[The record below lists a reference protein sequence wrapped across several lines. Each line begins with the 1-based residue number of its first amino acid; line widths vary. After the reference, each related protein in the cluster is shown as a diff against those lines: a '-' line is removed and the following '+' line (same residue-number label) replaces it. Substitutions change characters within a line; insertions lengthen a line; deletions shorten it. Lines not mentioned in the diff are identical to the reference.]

1 MPSTL
6 KEWLPKGMSDGGS
19 SQPAEVKVTVVGRM
33 QSNMSNFASAGREQA
48 ATMQNAAAAAGMPVA
63 PAEKSAFDSCCK
75 LTYAQ
80 RFKYF
85 LYCIV
90 AGICISVLSF
100 VMWWITHC
108 IPCWAFLYV
117 SGNIVSL
124 LGTGYARA
132 LHATAHHGVARL
144 VFAGSR
150 NKFSRVCVR
159 VICSFLLG
167 FRRQLRN
174 MSAAKRRISV
184 AVYISMLLLTLIL
197 AFAGAPS
204 IIIILCVFVTVR

>member
-85 LYCIV
+85 LYCIG

-117 SGNIVSL
+117 SGNIVSSRNRVR
-124 LGTGYARA
+124 ARFPPQ
-132 LHATAHHGVARL
+132 HHGVARL
-144 VFAGSR
+144 VCAGSI
-150 NKFSRVCVR
+150 NS
-159 VICSFLLG
+159 
-167 FRRQLRN
+167 
-174 MSAAKRRISV
+174 
-184 AVYISMLLLTLIL
+184 L
-197 AFAGAPS
+197 ACA
-204 IIIILCVFVTVR
+204 C